1 MSKQVTSSKRKS
13 RTEQTKSAAVEA
25 PSAQAIIGLH
35 GLGKIL
41 EAVRRAAV
49 QKEFE
54 ETLQSSD
61 LLVHLD
67 VQTARRIEAFLAAK
81 VGGGQD
87 VFSMSNNDNCD
98 PRTDPWCINFLVAP
112 H

>member
-1 MSKQVTSSKRKS
+1 MSKQVTSVKRKS
-13 RTEQTKSAAVEA
+13 RKGQTASAAVEA
-25 PSAQAIIGLH
+25 PGSQAIIGLH
-35 GLGKIL
+35 GLGRIL
-41 EAVRRAAV
+41 EAVRRADR

-54 ETLQSSD
+54 EMLRPSD

-67 VQTARRIEAFLAAK
+67 VQTARKIQAFVSEK
-81 VGGGQD
+81 VRAGDD
-87 VFSMSNNDNCD
+87 VLPMSNNDNCD